1 MLIRAL
7 TLQDAPAYRL
17 LRLRGFQEHPDAF
30 NSSYEEQSQ
39 EPLSAMEKRIEQAQA
54 SPRECML
61 GAFDDAGAQM
71 GAVALSVERRIKLQH
86 KGWVYG
92 MYVPQEHA
100 GKGVGRALLVE
111 LIKLARQHGA
121 FDHLHLTVTA
131 SNLRA
136 VRLYESV
143 GFVAGGT
150 EIRAIKIGDQYY
162 DKLHMALLLRE
173 I

>member
-1 MLIRAL
+1 MLIRPLA
-7 TLQDAPAYRL
+7 LQDAPAYRL

-39 EPLSAMEKRIEQAQA
+39 EPLSAMEKRIEQALA
-54 SPRECML
+54 SPREIML
-61 GAFDDAGAQM
+61 GAFDDAGVQM

-92 MYVPQEHA
+92 MYVPTEHA
-100 GKGVGRALLVE
+100 GKGIGRALLTE
-111 LIKLARQHGA
+111 LIRRARQHGA

-131 SNLRA
+131 TNLRA

-150 EIRAIKIGDQYY
+150 EVRAIKTGGQYY
-162 DKLHMALLLRE
+162 DKLHMALLL
-173 I
+173 